1 MELYATDDGE
11 GRIFDELQERAL
23 GLDLASLDFDLELE
37 QTPLTWEEVETFL
50 SQEGLAHGA
59 LSQLTGHY
67 TARETIS
74 RNLPKGGP
82 VSKQTKFSILCG
94 LKYRSH
100 LLMPCE
106 RPECF
111 GLTECSHTLPRR
123 RHNMGH

>member
-1 MELYATDDGE
+1 MELYAIDDCE
-11 GRIFDELQERAL
+11 ERVAMELIKRAKDFKIESPDLDLELQE
-23 GLDLASLDFDLELE
+23 
-37 QTPLTWEEVETFL
+37 TPMTWKEIETFL
-50 SQEGLAHGA
+50 DQEGFSHSA

-74 RNLPKGGP
+74 RQIHSGGD